1 METTVELTRF
11 TVAPEQVSAMLAA
24 RPAMVAD
31 FESDRTGFL
40 GARLIRLPN
49 DEWLDVVEWRSA
61 EDFAAS
67 RAKGPNLPGIA
78 AFFATLG
85 GLVSDETGTLAHA
98 GESARR
104 GL

>member
-11 TVAPEQVSAMLAA
+11 KMAPEQVSAMLTA

-31 FESDRTGFL
+31 FESDRGGFL

-49 DEWLDVVEWRSA
+49 DEWLDVVERRSA

-67 RAKGPNLPGIA
+67 HAKGASLPGIA

-85 GLVSDETGTLAHA
+85 GLVSDETGTLAQVRGA
-98 GESARR
+98 AR
-104 GL
+104 